1 MCSAEYLLCVIWLVC
16 HTDLTTACF
25 LNTLFICLLASPAPT
40 SLCFCQHWQ
49 IQPNTKEYLLL
60 DVIIYS
66 SCPTVFLS
74 IPDIILTFLFSV
86 GLTVFMVFL
95 HKFSDTG
102 HTKMC
107 VCMQTR
113 VSFSDPLTY
122 AVMSVC
128 GLLFWELIPPDKM
141 KIIHPKQSDK
151 TQQENCEQPLCIHY
165 PGQA

>member
-1 MCSAEYLLCVIWLVC
+1 MLVS
-16 HTDLTTACF
+16 LF
-25 LNTLFICLLASPAPT
+25 L
-40 SLCFCQHWQ
+40 W
-49 IQPNTKEYLLL
+49 
-60 DVIIYS
+60 
-66 SCPTVFLS
+66 VFLR
-74 IPDIILTFLFSV
+74 
-86 GLTVFMVFL
+86 
-95 HKFSDTG
+95 KFSDTG

-128 GLLFWELIPPDKM
+128 GLLFWELIPPDKI